1 MPLYEYQCLQCQ
13 EKLEAIQKFSDEL
26 HTICPRCGGELKKL
40 ISAPAFQ
47 FKGSG
52 FHVTDYPRT
61 GKAEGKEGTKEGG
74 EKKEAERKEGTK
86 ESGEKKGAER
96 KEGSEKPS
104 TPSST
109 SGSGSSSEG

>member
-13 EKLEAIQKFSDEL
+13 EKLEAIQRFSEEL
-26 HTICPRCGGELKKL
+26 LTICPRCGGELRKL

-52 FHVTDYPRT
+52 FHITDYPRT
-61 GKAEGKEGTKEGG
+61 GKAEGKEGTKESG
-74 EKKEAERKEGTK
+74 EKKE
-86 ESGEKKGAER
+86 SEKK

-109 SGSGSSSEG
+109 SGSGSSSEGK